1 MSRFL
6 MIVTLVGLTVVSS
19 LALPIPDFKSLSSP
33 VMVNLEAAI
42 KDSVDNTEPL
52 AIKFERKIYK
62 PLENAENL
70 LAKLNVLEGRHS
82 GPLRET
88 VIDEVLTKMK
98 NKLNAASN
106 REARKALLEACDALV
121 AETGE
126 TFAQYKDKEPRVFRK
141 IVESEG
147 ALLRAYSL
155 VNFCKFL

>member
-1 MSRFL
+1 
-6 MIVTLVGLTVVSS
+6 MIIASMVGLAAVCFAGSVTEYS
-19 LALPIPDFKSLSSP
+19 SLSSP
-33 VMVNLEAAI
+33 VVVALETAV

-52 AIKFERKIYK
+52 AIKFERKIYE

-70 LAKLNVLEGRHS
+70 LAKLKVLEGRHS

-98 NKLNAASN
+98 NKLNAGSN
-106 REARKALLEACDALV
+106 REARKAILEACDALI

-147 ALLRAYSL
+147 ALLRAYSM